1 MAVLDFWGILNLINQ
16 EFPQYVPILEKPGVF
31 DVFVRYAV
39 AKSGGGDPW
48 SSDQLLAE
56 LHKTPWYQSSTDTER
71 QWDMLQAT
79 DPATA
84 KQKAALT
91 MRTIKD
97 LQAELGVTLDD
108 SQGFSGQLFQ
118 FYQQAVRSGWD
129 ANEIR
134 YQLLATKDAKHQGGQ
149 YASLAAQVRGWAD
162 AMGVP
167 LSDQAI
173 QDWANKLG
181 EGAIDQAGIQGYLQ
195 EQAKSLYPGLASA
208 IDRGITVKQYA
219 DPYIQLAAQ
228 ELNINPAG
236 VSLTDPKWMSALNQ
250 VDPKTGARVSLSLDD
265 WLREIRTNP
274 VYGYDG
280 TIQASTRASQ
290 LAMQLEQKFGAAG

>member
-1 MAVLDFWGILNLINQ
+1 MDFYELLALIQKNHPDIWAILD
-16 EFPQYVPILEKPGVF
+16 KPGMLPVAL
-31 DVFVRYAV
+31 DIVKAEQAGQPWADAQITSALQATPYYQTTPGNVR
-39 AKSGGGDPW
+39 D
-48 SSDQLLAE
+48 
-56 LHKTPWYQSSTDTER
+56 
-71 QWDMLQAT
+71 WDILRAT

-84 KQKAALT
+84 KARMALT
-91 MRTIKD
+91 IRTVKD
-97 LQAELGVTLDD
+97 LSAELGVTL
-108 SQGFSGQLFQ
+108 SQEGGFGSQEFT
-118 FYQQAVRSGWD
+118 FIQQAVSNNWD

-134 YQLLATKDAKHQGGQ
+134 YQMLSLKDAKHQGGM
-149 YASLAAQVRGWAD
+149 YASLSAQIRTWAND
-162 AMGVP
+162 MGVP

-173 QDWANKLG
+173 ADWANKLG